1 MPDEA
6 CKYYQL
12 SNIEK
17 TKLCVINVTFVY
29 ISACHT
35 SCKSTCWEGGPKG
48 CDECTTGWVQT
59 EEEGCKGIIIYN
71 NH

>member
-1 MPDEA
+1 MLP
-6 CKYYQL
+6 
-12 SNIEK
+12 IEQCRK
-17 TKLCVINVTFVY
+17 NKFYVIIGTFVY

-59 EEEGCKGIIIYN
+59 EEEGCKGIILYK